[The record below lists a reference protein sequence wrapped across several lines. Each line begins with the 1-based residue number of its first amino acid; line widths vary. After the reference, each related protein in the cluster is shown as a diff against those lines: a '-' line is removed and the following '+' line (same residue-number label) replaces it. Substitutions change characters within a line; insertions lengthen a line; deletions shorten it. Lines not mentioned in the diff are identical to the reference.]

1 MTMNPESPQGTSLG
15 WLARLLGDPRDHYSC
30 FLPERI
36 GRVTQWLLRLLFSGI
51 RLERDQAEVIRSLPA
66 EALIVYVTPYRS
78 VFEFLFYYIRY
89 QREGLPFPQ
98 VGFDYRLRLWQPL
111 RRQVGILLA
120 FLNGLRR
127 DRRLPDPYAS
137 GFIRQELLQGRAALA
152 SLMEPRDFY
161 RRFVKAKT
169 DPLRHLIEFQQSL
182 DRPLV
187 LVPQLFFYGR
197 KPDATYPSL
206 TDMLF
211 GSEQRPGLWRKL
223 ATLLK
228 SPGRVFIEV
237 SEPLDLQAF
246 LARPENRDL
255 SREHLAQRLRRLLI
269 GQLERH
275 RQTITGPTLKTP
287 DELEQAILTGP
298 GLRDFMAKYAKRR
311 EIPLYEAHRE
321 AHRYLD
327 EIAANPSPGFVR
339 LGLAAVRWFLERMF
353 EGVVVNTEG
362 LNRMKRAS
370 MKGPLVLVPCHRSH
384 MDYLLLS
391 QLMYDHNLSVP
402 LVFAGQNLAF
412 WPMGPFFRRTG
423 AFFVRRSLAGA
434 VFYTKVLSEYLFK
447 LLEEGFHIEFF
458 IEGTRSRTGKL
469 LPPRLGALS
478 MLLGA
483 YRAGACP
490 DLVFVPIYIGY
501 DRVPEESA
509 YVHEVKGG
517 QKDPESLG
525 GLFRAWRLLGQ
536 RHGRIYIHF
545 DEPLPVSRLE
555 AEAGR
560 PLREMSSKDQN
571 LLCRDLGARIMSAI
585 DQATVVTPQALMAG
599 ALLAG
604 SKELIPHGIL
614 LFRVE
619 TILRFLKTRGT
630 RFSEILTLDPHQAV
644 GYILKHF
651 QRRRLVERIADK
663 QLGAA
668 AEPHYRINP
677 GRHATLEYYKNNIIS
692 QVVPAAMVALL
703 IFEKEAFQFS
713 AADLNR
719 GYRDL
724 TEMFAGE
731 FTTRI
736 DQPPEATLRK
746 TVKAMIDDAVLM
758 PHPTLPDTYNITSAG
773 YRKLKVF
780 SNFMQPFIEA
790 YWVVLSYFRRFPRE
804 AHGEKER
811 LRKIIALGKRLLKI
825 GEIERPGGLSKI
837 YYASAVEFFMRNGV
851 RGSEDMEAIERYS
864 TILRHHL
871 DHLPV

>member
-1 MTMNPESPQGTSLG
+1 MTPTTLRAA
-15 WLARLLGDPRDHYSC
+15 LRDRLIRLLGDPRDHYSC
-30 FLPERI
+30 FLPARL
-36 GRVTQWLLRLLFSGI
+36 GPLTRLFLRLVFSGI
-51 RLERDQAEVIRSLPA
+51 RLDPDQAAAIRGLPA
-66 EALIVYVTPYRS
+66 DAVMVYVTPYRS
-78 VFEFLFYYIRY
+78 VFEFLFYFIRY

-98 VGFDYRLRLWQPL
+98 LGLDYRLRFWQPL
-111 RRQVGILLA
+111 RRRAGILLA
-120 FLNGLRR
+120 FLKGLRR
-127 DRRLPDPYAS
+127 GHRLPDPYGD
-137 GFIRQELLQGRAALA
+137 GFVRRQLLDGRAALV

-169 DPLRHLIEFQQSL
+169 DPLRHLIEIQQAL
-182 DRPLV
+182 ERPLL
-187 LVPQLFFYGR
+187 LVPQIFFYGR
-197 KPDATYPSL
+197 TPEATYPSL

-211 GSEQRPGLWRKL
+211 GSAQRPGLWRKL
-223 ATLLK
+223 VTVLK

-246 LARPENRDL
+246 LSRPEHQGL
-255 SREHLAQRLRRLLI
+255 SREHLAQKLRRLLI
-269 GQLERH
+269 ARLERH
-275 RQTITGPTLKTP
+275 RQTITGPTLKSR
-287 DELEQAILTGP
+287 DELEQTILTGP
-298 GLRDFMAKYAKRR
+298 GLRDFMAKYVKRKG
-311 EIPLYEAHRE
+311 IPLYEAHKE

-327 EIAANPSPGFVR
+327 EIAADPRPGFVR
-339 LGLAAVRWFLERMF
+339 LGLAVVRWFLERMF

-362 LNRMKRAS
+362 LNRLKRAS

-384 MDYLLLS
+384 MDYMLLS
-391 QLMYDHNLSVP
+391 QVLYDHNLSVP

-434 VFYTKVLSEYLFK
+434 VFYTKVLSEYLYK

-478 MLLGA
+478 MLLSA

-490 DLVFVPIYIGY
+490 DLVFVPIFIGY

-509 YVHEVKGG
+509 YLREVEGG

-536 RHGRIYIHF
+536 RHGRIYVHF
-545 DEPLPVSRLE
+545 DEPLLVSRLE

-560 PLREMSSKDQN
+560 PLAAMPSKEQN
-571 LLCRDLGARIMSAI
+571 LLCRDLAARIMSAI
-585 DQATVVTPQALMAG
+585 DRATVVTPQALVAA

-604 SKELIPHGIL
+604 SKESIPFSIL
-614 LFRVE
+614 QFRLE
-619 TILRFLKTRGT
+619 TILRFLESQGA
-630 RFSEILTLDPHQAV
+630 RFSDALMADPLQAMAF
-644 GYILKHF
+644 ILKNF
-651 QRRRLVERIADK
+651 KRRKLVTRVGGK
-663 QLGAA
+663 TLGES

-677 GRHATLEYYKNNIIS
+677 GRHAALEYYKNNVIS
-692 QVVPAAMVALL
+692 LVAPAAMVALL
-703 IFEKEAFQFS
+703 IFEKEAFQF
-713 AADLNR
+713 AATDLAP
-719 GYRDL
+719 GYRAL

-746 TVKAMIDDAVLM
+746 TIKAFIDDAVLM
-758 PHPTLPDTYNITSAG
+758 PHPTLPDTYNITSPG
-773 YRKLKVF
+773 YRKLKVL
-780 SNFMQPFIEA
+780 SNCLQPFIEA
-790 YWVVLSYFRRFPRE
+790 YWVALSYFRRFPRE

-837 YYASAVEFFMRNGV
+837 YYASAVEFFLRNGV
-851 RGSEDMEAIERYS
+851 RGAEDTEAIERYS
-864 TILRHHL
+864 AVLRHHL